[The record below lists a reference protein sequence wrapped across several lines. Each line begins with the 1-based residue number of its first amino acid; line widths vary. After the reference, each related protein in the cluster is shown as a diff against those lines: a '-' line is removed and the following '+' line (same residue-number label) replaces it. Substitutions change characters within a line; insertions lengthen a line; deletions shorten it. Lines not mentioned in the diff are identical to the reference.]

1 MLEAQPEK
9 LAAEGKAPKMGIRH
23 HGSLNLDGTY
33 QTINTADP
41 FSMGYS
47 YFPGYAIDLETGV
60 RLNIMFSED
69 SRNIGENGADLI
81 WNPTSNYFSGVG
93 EVSLG
98 GRHFIYISKT
108 RYDED
113 VDFRNNLALNGTGDL
128 VTTTAPNVFKKI
140 MWVSMPLLTPGFQL
154 KSFADGL
161 IPTETTLFIWVN
173 RAYSVFHT
181 GNVETNGGLPR
192 YTFGTSKLAA
202 VKGDLS
208 TAKNALDTINIVPN
222 PYYAYSGY
230 ESSQVDNRVKITN
243 LPQKC
248 TISIFTIDGTLIR
261 RFERDDNS
269 ITSLDWD
276 LRNNVGV
283 PIASGVYLI
292 HINAGELGEK
302 TLKWFGIM
310 RPIDLDSF

>member
-1 MLEAQPEK
+1 MS
-9 LAAEGKAPKMGIRH
+9 IRK

-33 QTINTADP
+33 QTINAADP
-41 FSMGYS
+41 MSMGYS
-47 YFPGYAIDLETGV
+47 WFPGYAIDLETGT

-69 SRNIGENGADLI
+69 SRNIGENGGDMI
-81 WNPTSNYFSGVG
+81 WNPTSTTKTANG

-98 GRHFIYISKT
+98 GRHFIYVART

-113 VDFRNNLALNGTGDL
+113 VYFSQNLETNASGL
-128 VTTTAPNVFKKI
+128 VASVATNTYKKI
-140 MWVSMPLLTPGFQL
+140 AWVSMPLLSPGFKL

-161 IPTETTLFIWVN
+161 IPTETTIFIWVN
-173 RAYSVFHT
+173 KAYTQFHT
-181 GNVETNGGLPR
+181 GNAETNGGYPR
-192 YTFGTSKLAA
+192 YTFSTKNLAA
-202 VKGDLS
+202 VKGDAS

-222 PYYAYSGY
+222 PYYAYSSY
-230 ESSQVDNRVKITN
+230 ESSQTDNRVKITN

-248 TISIFTIDGTLIR
+248 TISIYSIDGILIKK
-261 RFERDDNS
+261 FERDDAT

-276 LRNNVGV
+276 IKNSVGV
-283 PIASGVYLI
+283 PVSSGIYLI

-310 RPIDLDSF
+310 RPVDLDSF